1 MNINKVMFSGNL
13 VADPE
18 LKKTTSGKSV
28 VTVAI
33 ANNDSY
39 LTESGE
45 RQKITTF
52 VDVTVWGK
60 PAEALAK
67 IPQKGQ
73 EVFVEGELRRDSW
86 TDTEGANHS
95 RHFIRA
101 EAWQF
106 TQYPEK
112 QEKKS

>member
-1 MNINKVMFSGNL
+1 MNINKVMFTGNL

-18 LKKTTSGKSV
+18 LTQTTGGKSV
-28 VTVAI
+28 VKVSI

-39 LTESGE
+39 QAESGE
-45 RQKITTF
+45 RRKITTF

-60 PAEALAK
+60 PAEALSKLAK
-67 IPQKGQ
+67 KGT
-73 EVFVEGELRRDSW
+73 EIFVEGELRLDTW
-86 TDTEGANHS
+86 TDENGANHS

-112 QEKKS
+112 KS